1 MTQIVTVSPA
11 TAAYASLGMKTN
23 TRANT
28 LFEERIHHWSEDA
41 KVRGDARV
49 VAVLNIIQPPA
60 LALALITA
68 PDLRPQVT
76 MAEAQRL
83 YDENGTQTVPEPA

>member
-11 TAAYASLGMKTN
+11 TAAYASQGMRTQ
-23 TRANT
+23 TRAST
-28 LFEERIHHWSEDA
+28 LFEQRIQHWSEDA

-49 VAVLNIIQPPA
+49 IAVLNVIQPPA

-68 PDLRPQVT
+68 AGATPQVT
-76 MAEAQRL
+76 VAEAQRH
-83 YDENGTQTVPEPA
+83 YEENAAPLPQEPA

>member
-11 TAAYASLGMKTN
+11 TAAYASQGMKMQ

-28 LFEERIHHWSEDA
+28 LFEERIHRWSEDA

-49 VAVLNIIQPPA
+49 IAVLNVIQPPA

-68 PDLRPQVT
+68 PGMTPQVT
-76 MAEAQRL
+76 VAQAQRL
-83 YDENGTQTVPEPA
+83 YDENGTSQPKETA

>member
-11 TAAYASLGMKTN
+11 TAAYASQGMKQPN

-28 LFEERIHHWSEDA
+28 LFEERIRHWSSVA
-41 KVRGDARV
+41 KTDGDGRT
-49 VAVLNIIQPPA
+49 VALLNVITPPA

-68 PDLRPQVT
+68 PNDAAQVT
-76 MAEAQRL
+76 VAEAQRR
-83 YDENGTQTVPEPA
+83 YDENGSPAPDAA

>member
-11 TAAYASLGMKTN
+11 TAAYASQGMKTH

-41 KVRGDARV
+41 RVRGDARTI
-49 VAVLNIIQPPA
+49 AVLNVITPPA

-68 PDLRPQVT
+68 PNSTPQVT
-76 MAEAQRL
+76 LAEAQRL
-83 YDENGTQTVPEPA
+83 YDENAARPSAESV

>member
-11 TAAYASLGMKTN
+11 TAAYASQGTKLQ
-23 TRANT
+23 TRTQT
-28 LFEERIHHWSEDA
+28 LFEQRIQHWSNDA

-49 VAVLNIIQPPA
+49 IAVLNVIQPPA

-68 PDLRPQVT
+68 AGSAPQLTV
-76 MAEAQRL
+76 EQAQRR
-83 YDENGTQTVPEPA
+83 YEENASPVSQEPV

>member
-11 TAAYASLGMKTN
+11 AAAYASQGMKSN

-28 LFEERIHHWSEDA
+28 LFEERIEHWSKA
-41 KVRGDARV
+41 ARSSDPHIA
-49 VAVLNIIQPPA
+49 AVLNVVTPPA

-68 PDLRPQVT
+68 PTDAPQVT
-76 MAEAQRL
+76 LAEAQQR
-83 YDENGTQTVPEPA
+83 YDEQTPPGTG